1 MVGKSFQVTAEEGQL
16 LLGLT
21 LQFSCPEKLG
31 AKTFSPI
38 QRMSINRDVMAL
50 YDAIRKVSPLLQR
63 RDRKGGRMFGPE
75 SNWDLRREDNGDI
88 TTGDIV
94 RNDLAVEV
102 ELSARA
108 RDGAAWVIVFACHP
122 ESKLPQAG
130 ISLQNDVL
138 LPLAAKLKRRK
149 AVDEELEV
157 YREKVRDWSDDI
169 EPSAVP
175 EKS

>member
-1 MVGKSFQVTAEEGQL
+1 MSAKAFAITAEEGQL

-21 LQFSCPEKLG
+21 LQFACPEKLG
-31 AKTFSPI
+31 PKTFSPI
-38 QRMSINRDVMAL
+38 QRLSINRDVMAL
-50 YDAIRKVSPLLQR
+50 YDALRKVSPLLQR

-75 SNWDLRREDNGDI
+75 SNWEIKREDNGDI
-88 TTGDIV
+88 TTGDVV
-94 RNDLAVEV
+94 RQDLQVEV
-102 ELSARA
+102 DLTARA

-138 LPLAAKLKRRK
+138 FPLAAKIKRRR

-157 YREKVRDWSDDI
+157 YREKVRDWSDDV
-169 EPSAVP
+169 ESTAPAD
-175 EKS
+175 KA